1 MYNRILVAVDGSA
14 TSDKAL
20 QEAIDLARDG
30 HAKLKV
36 VYVIDEV
43 SIYSGAQFLAQS
55 EIEASWIR
63 TGREIL
69 DKAHDAAKSGGIDAE
84 VQLLETENIGEGIAD
99 AIADAAKSWSAD
111 LVVAGTHGRKGLKH
125 MLMGSVAEGI
135 VRTSPTPILLVH
147 NRHPE
152 HHAAT

>member
-1 MYNRILVAVDGSA
+1 MYRRILVAVDGSA

-20 QEAIDLARDG
+20 QEAISLARDG

-55 EIEASWIR
+55 EIEASWVKA
-63 TGREIL
+63 GHEIL
-69 DKAHDAAKSGGIDAE
+69 DKARDAAKSEGIDAE

-99 AIADAAKSWSAD
+99 AIAEAAKSWSAD
-111 LVVAGTHGRKGLKH
+111 IVVAGTHGRKGLKH

-135 VRTSPTPILLVH
+135 VRISPSPILLVH
-147 NRHPE
+147 NRHAE
-152 HHAAT
+152 THATS